1 MSCVKPDVVDVEET
15 RGIRRMLLDKTV
27 LIIDDVAELA
37 ETLAD
42 EVVACR
48 GVAVV
53 ARNANDF
60 MRRYL
65 DHEPD
70 TIVLDVVMPG
80 TDGIELIRWLA
91 ARRCR
96 AKICLITGNHL
107 LYAKAAL
114 EVGAAFGLLDIV
126 LLQKP
131 FTPKQFISAIASP
144 RRDGDASAA
153 TTTA

>member
-1 MSCVKPDVVDVEET
+1 MQ
-15 RGIRRMLLDKTV
+15 LDKTV

-42 EVVACR
+42 EVVAYG
-48 GVAVV
+48 GVAVI
-53 ARNANDF
+53 AGNAEDF
-60 MRRYL
+60 MRKYL

-96 AKICLITGNHL
+96 ARICLITGNHL

-114 EVGAAFGLLDIV
+114 NVGAAFGLLDIV

-131 FTPKQFISAIASP
+131 FTPEQFISSIAPP
-144 RRDGDASAA
+144 RRDGRRLAS
-153 TTTA
+153 TTSA